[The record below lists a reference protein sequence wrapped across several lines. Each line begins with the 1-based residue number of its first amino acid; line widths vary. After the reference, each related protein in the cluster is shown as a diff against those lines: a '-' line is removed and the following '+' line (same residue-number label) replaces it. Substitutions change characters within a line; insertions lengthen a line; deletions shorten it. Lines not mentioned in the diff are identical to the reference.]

1 VNEKWQNG
9 NVPSVDIFT
18 TKRKRR
24 LLLKTCPTTG
34 YVPSAVLVKK
44 HSKRKIEMSLGREL
58 KPNIYAVG
66 AIDWDRRLFD
76 ELIPL
81 PDGTSYN
88 SYLIKGSKKT
98 ALIDTVD
105 PTMTDVLVKNIE
117 KLGTENIDYVI
128 ANHAEQ
134 DHSGALPKI
143 LGIYQGAKVVCTPKC
158 KDLLMGLLLIP
169 EDKFITVAD
178 GETLS
183 LGNKTLEFI
192 HAPWVHWPETM
203 LTHLRE
209 DRILFTCD
217 FLGSHLATSD
227 LVVTDEAMVYE
238 AAKRYYAEI
247 MMPFRQIIRK
257 NLEKIKDLPIDIIA
271 PSHGPAYDKPD
282 FILNAYRD
290 WASDEVKNGVII
302 PYISMHGS
310 TKKMVDYFAEAL
322 IERGIAVK
330 QFNLSE
336 TDIGKLAMALVDA
349 ATVVIGSPTVL
360 VGPHPKVVYAAC
372 LANALRPKLKF
383 VSIIGSYGWGGRMV
397 EQLTGLIL
405 NLKVE
410 LLEPVVVKGVPKEE
424 DFIALDNL
432 ADEIVNKHRE
442 HNIIKANT

>member
-1 VNEKWQNG
+1 
-9 NVPSVDIFT
+9 
-18 TKRKRR
+18 
-24 LLLKTCPTTG
+24 
-34 YVPSAVLVKK
+34 
-44 HSKRKIEMSLGREL
+44 MSLGREL

-88 SYLIKGSKKT
+88 SYLIKGSEKT

-105 PTMTDVLVKNIE
+105 PTMTDVLVRNLRGLE
-117 KLGTENIDYVI
+117 VGGIDYVV

-134 DHSGALPKI
+134 DHSGSLPKI
-143 LGIYQGAKVVCTPKC
+143 LDLYPGAKVVCTPKC
-158 KDLLMGLLLIP
+158 KDLLMDLLLIP

-203 LTHLRE
+203 LTYLRE
-209 DRILFTCD
+209 DHVIFTCD
-217 FLGSHLATSD
+217 FLGSHLATSG
-227 LVVTDEAMVYE
+227 LFVTDEARVYE

-247 MMPFRQIIRK
+247 MMPFRTTIGK
-257 NLEKIKDLPIDIIA
+257 NLERIKSLEIEIIA
-271 PSHGPAYDKPD
+271 PSHGPAYDKPE

-290 WASDEVKNGVII
+290 WASDAVKNEVII

-310 TKKMVDYFAEAL
+310 TKKMVDYFTEAL
-322 IERGIAVK
+322 IDRGITVK

-336 TDIGKLAMALVDA
+336 PDIGKLAMALVDA
-349 ATVVIGSPTVL
+349 ATVVLGSPTVL

-383 VSIIGSYGWGGRMV
+383 ASIIGSYGWGSRMV
-397 EQLTGLIL
+397 EQLTGMLP
-405 NLKVE
+405 NLKLE
-410 LLEPVVVKGVPKEE
+410 ILEPVVIKGVPKEA
-424 DFIALDNL
+424 DFGALDRL
-432 ADEIVNKHRE
+432 ADEIMNKHKE
-442 HNIIKANT
+442 LGIVID